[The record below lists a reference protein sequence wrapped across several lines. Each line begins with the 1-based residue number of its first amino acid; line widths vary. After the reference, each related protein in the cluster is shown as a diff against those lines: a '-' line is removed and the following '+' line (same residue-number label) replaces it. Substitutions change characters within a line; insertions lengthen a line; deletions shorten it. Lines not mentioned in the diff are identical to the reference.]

1 VHNTVEWGARALGQQ
16 ARALIACIVLG
27 CALAPRS
34 ADAYELRQ
42 TSQGA
47 FVRWDSAQ
55 VPFVVD
61 ASLDAAAP
69 HGAQAALDA
78 IAAWSGVGS
87 GPTLTARTAS
97 GAAGPA
103 ADGQNTILYMPD
115 GYPAA
120 QSALAVTISTVD
132 VSTGELLD
140 TDIVINGTY
149 AFAVL
154 AQSARAAP
162 GAQPIAT
169 EGQSLGTVPSGP
181 FDLRHVIGHEVG
193 HALGLAD
200 VYDDPRAVMY
210 AYTSAG
216 DASRR
221 SPSPDDVAG
230 IDSLYRGLWERGTCS
245 ASSIGG
251 FDRAGVGRA
260 VALLSMG
267 ALVLLVRLR
276 RARGIRASSQGRA
289 R

>member
-1 VHNTVEWGARALGQQ
+1 VHNAVEWGARAFRQR
-16 ARALIACIVLG
+16 AWALICWIVLG

-47 FVRWDSAQ
+47 FVRWDATQ

-61 ASLDAAAP
+61 SSLDAAAP

-78 IAAWSGVGS
+78 IAAWSGVGV
-87 GPTLTARTAS
+87 GPKLVAATGR
-97 GAAGPA
+97 GAAEPA
-103 ADGQNTILYMPD
+103 ADGQNTILYMPE

-154 AQSARAAP
+154 AQNARAAP
-162 GAQPIAT
+162 GTQPIAM
-169 EGQSLGTVPSGP
+169 EGQSLGTDPSGP
-181 FDLRHVIGHEVG
+181 FDLRHVIGHEIG

-200 VYDDPRAVMY
+200 VYDDPHAVMY

-221 SPSPDDVAG
+221 APSPDDVAG
-230 IDSLYRGLWERGTCS
+230 LDSLYRGVWERGSCS
-245 ASSIGG
+245 ASSVGV
-251 FDRAGVGRA
+251 FDAAGVGRA
-260 VALLSMG
+260 VASLSIG
-267 ALVLLVRLR
+267 ALVLLVRMR
-276 RARGIRASSQGRA
+276 RARGVRASSQGRA

>member
-1 VHNTVEWGARALGQQ
+1 VHNAVEWGARAFGQQ
-16 ARALIACIVLG
+16 ARALICWIVLG
-27 CALAPRS
+27 CALTPRS

-78 IAAWSGVGS
+78 IAAWSGVGN
-87 GPTLTARTAS
+87 GPKLVARMGS
-97 GAAGPA
+97 GAAEPA

-115 GYPAA
+115 GYPPA
-120 QSALAVTISTVD
+120 QGALAVTISTVD

-154 AQSARAAP
+154 AQNARAAP
-162 GAQPIAT
+162 GTQPIAT
-169 EGQSLGTVPSGP
+169 EGQSLGTEPSAP
-181 FDLRHVIGHEVG
+181 FDLRHVVGHEIG

-200 VYDDPRAVMY
+200 VYDDLHAVMY

-216 DASRR
+216 DAARR
-221 SPSPDDVAG
+221 APSPDDVAG
-230 IDSLYRGLWERGTCS
+230 IDSLYRGLLERGSCS
-245 ASSIGG
+245 ASSVGS
-251 FDRAGVGRA
+251 FDPVGVGSA
-260 VALLSMG
+260 VASLSIG
-267 ALVLLVRLR
+267 AVVLLVRLR
-276 RARGIRASSQGRA
+276 RARGVRASRQRRA